1 MSAKKQDTGMA
12 PLFSKQNYLLM
23 LAGVVVMAIGFFLMK
38 GGKSDPAKFE
48 PEEVY
53 STTRVTIAPII
64 ILIGLAIEVIAI
76 FRKPKQAEQ

>member
-12 PLFSKQNYLLM
+12 PLFGKQNYLLM
-23 LAGVVVMAIGFFLMK
+23 LAGVVVMVIGFFLMK
-38 GGKSDPAKFE
+38 GGKSDPGKFDAE
-48 PEEVY
+48 QVY

-76 FRKPKQAEQ
+76 FRKPKQAE